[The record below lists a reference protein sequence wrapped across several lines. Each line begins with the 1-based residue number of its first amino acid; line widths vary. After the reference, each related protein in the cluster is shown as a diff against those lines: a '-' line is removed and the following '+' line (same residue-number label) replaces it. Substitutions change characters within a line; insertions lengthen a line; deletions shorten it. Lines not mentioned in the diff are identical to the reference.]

1 MRKATLKVM
10 LGTVIIEVILVCV
23 LILMGELNE
32 VVGRTMLSV
41 AIIFFNSLPCLLYAR
56 IYDDEK
62 IKMIAVFGTIL
73 TSVVALLGILNVWK
87 LIDVNGALEKVV
99 EVIEI
104 FVWSLALISWTLS
117 YKPINKVVNIFRNA
131 SSISLAIFSLFSSVM
146 VLIEYKLEGFMLRL
160 YFVLMVITAGLYVCM
175 YIVTKIYKK
184 EFIEQKEEKQ
194 P

>member
-23 LILMGELNE
+23 LILMGKLND

-62 IKMIAVFGTIL
+62 VKMIAVVGAIL
-73 TSVVALLGILNVWK
+73 TSVAALLGILNVWK

-99 EVIEI
+99 KVIEI
-104 FVWSLALISWTLS
+104 FVWSLALISWILS
-117 YKPINKVVNIFRNA
+117 YKPINKVVNIFRNS
-131 SSISLAIFSLFSSVM
+131 SSISLAIFSLLTAIM
-146 VLIEYKLEGFMLRL
+146 VLIDYELEGFMLRL
-160 YFVLMVITAGLYVCM
+160 YFVLMVITVGLYVCM

>member
-10 LGTVIIEVILVCV
+10 LGTVIVEVILVCI
-23 LILMGELNE
+23 LILMGKLND

-62 IKMIAVFGTIL
+62 IKMIAIVGTIL
-73 TSVVALLGILNVWK
+73 TSVAALLGILNVWK

-99 EVIEI
+99 KVIEI
-104 FVWSLALISWTLS
+104 FVWSLALISWILS
-117 YKPINKVVNIFRNA
+117 YKPINKVVNIFRNS
-131 SSISLAIFSLFSSVM
+131 SSISLAIFSLLTAIM
-146 VLIEYKLEGFMLRL
+146 VLIDYELEGFMLRL

>member
-23 LILMGELNE
+23 LILMGKLND

-62 IKMIAVFGTIL
+62 VKMIAVVGAIL
-73 TSVVALLGILNVWK
+73 TSVAALLGILNVWK

-99 EVIEI
+99 KVIEI
-104 FVWSLALISWTLS
+104 FVWSLALISWILS
-117 YKPINKVVNIFRNA
+117 YKPINKVVNIFRNS
-131 SSISLAIFSLFSSVM
+131 SSISLAIFSLLTAIM
-146 VLIEYKLEGFMLRL
+146 VLIDYELEGFMLRL

>member
-10 LGTVIIEVILVCV
+10 LGTVIVEVILVCI
-23 LILMGELNE
+23 LILMGKLND

-62 IKMIAVFGTIL
+62 IKMIAIVGTIL
-73 TSVVALLGILNVWK
+73 TSVAALLGILNVWK
-87 LIDVNGALEKVV
+87 LIDINGALEKVV
-99 EVIEI
+99 KVIEI
-104 FVWSLALISWTLS
+104 FVWSLALISWILS
-117 YKPINKVVNIFRNA
+117 YKPINKVVNIFRNS
-131 SSISLAIFSLFSSVM
+131 SSISLAIFSLLTAIM
-146 VLIEYKLEGFMLRL
+146 VLVEYELEGFMLRL